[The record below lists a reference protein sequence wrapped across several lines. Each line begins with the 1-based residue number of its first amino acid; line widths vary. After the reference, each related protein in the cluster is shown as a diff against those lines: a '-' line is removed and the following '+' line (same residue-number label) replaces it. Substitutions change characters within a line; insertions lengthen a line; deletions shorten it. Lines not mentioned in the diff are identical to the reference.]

1 MKLQIHIKGAGRRQN
16 RITQIVYDYPLQEMS
31 VEEFLAE
38 TVRQTVRAYNERRS
52 TDVTGSAE
60 LLQLFSEEALQDRLE
75 QSIADQAQ
83 TGKVT
88 FSAVQERSQ
97 QAAHRAD
104 ENKAIENA
112 LQAFEDGIVAV
123 FVDGVRYT
131 EKEQRLLLKE
141 DSEAT
146 FVKLTFLA
154 GRIW

>member
-1 MKLQIHIKGAGRRQN
+1 MKLRIHIKGASLRQN
-16 RITQIVYDYPLQEMS
+16 RITEIVYDYPEAEMS

-38 TVRQTVRAYNERRS
+38 TVRQTVRAYNTRRDTEVS
-52 TDVTGSAE
+52 DSAE
-60 LLQLFSEEALQDRLE
+60 MLKLFSEDMLQ
-75 QSIADQAQ
+75 DQAQ
-83 TGKVT
+83 TGKAT
-88 FSAVQERSQ
+88 FSAVQELSQ
-97 QAAHRAD
+97 QAVHRAD
-104 ENKAIENA
+104 EKKATLNA

-146 FVKLTFLA
+146 FVRLTFLA